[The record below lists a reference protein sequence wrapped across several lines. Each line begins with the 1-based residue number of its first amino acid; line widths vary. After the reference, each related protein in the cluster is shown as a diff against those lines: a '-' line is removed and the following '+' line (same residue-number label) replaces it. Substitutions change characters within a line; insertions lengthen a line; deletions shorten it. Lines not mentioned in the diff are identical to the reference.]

1 MLGESFIKANLNQSN
16 VKMAAKKASKA
27 KIKKKEIGA
36 NKPGEEL
43 PPLSP
48 EYQKKY
54 DDNKKNIDKFIK
66 ECLKNFDKY
75 ITGIAILP
83 P

>member
-1 MLGESFIKANLNQSN
+1 
-16 VKMAAKKASKA
+16 MAAKKASKA
-27 KIKKKEIGA
+27 KNKKKEIGA

-54 DDNKKNIDKFIK
+54 DANKKNIDNNNINNNNNNN
-66 ECLKNFDKY
+66 KNNTKRNKNTNKKR
-75 ITGIAILP
+75 IR
-83 P
+83 